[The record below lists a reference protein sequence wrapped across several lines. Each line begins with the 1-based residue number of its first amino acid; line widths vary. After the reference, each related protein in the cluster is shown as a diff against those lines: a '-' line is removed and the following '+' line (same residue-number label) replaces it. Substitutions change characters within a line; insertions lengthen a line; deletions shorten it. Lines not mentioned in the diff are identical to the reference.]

1 MSIGAGIFLLAI
13 GAILTFAV
21 NIEVQFVDLD
31 MIGYI
36 LMAAGVLVVVL
47 GIVLAFRKRRTVVT
61 RQQGVDRRTGQRYDT
76 TEHGDNGS
84 AL

>member
-21 NIEVQFVDLD
+21 NVDVQVVDLD

-36 LMAAGVLVVVL
+36 LMACGLLVVII
-47 GIVLAFRKRRTVVT
+47 GIVLSFRKRHTVVT
-61 RQQGVDRRTGQRYDT
+61 RREGIDRRTGQRYDST
-76 TEHGDNGS
+76 DRGDR
-84 AL
+84 L